1 MKFSPGTSGN
11 PAGRAPG
18 SKNRVTIL
26 RESLNGAIPQILET
40 LTQQAIAG
48 DVSSARLLLERV
60 VPPVRA
66 TGPSLE
72 SELEGFVNGDL
83 ATRAELVVAAMG
95 RGDVSV
101 DMAQAMLAALNTQAS
116 IAESSDLAARIE
128 KLEEVL
134 LNGRSNT

>member
-1 MKFSPGTSGN
+1 MKYQPGQSGN
-11 PAGRAPG
+11 LNGRPKGAKGRA
-18 SKNRVTIL
+18 SIL
-26 RESLNGAIPQILET
+26 RESLDGAIPQILET

-72 SELEGFVNGDL
+72 SEIEGFVGGDL
-83 ATRAELVVAAMG
+83 ATLAELVIGAMG

-134 LNGRSNT
+134 LNGRVIP

>member
-1 MKFSPGTSGN
+1 MFVKGSSGN
-11 PAGRAPG
+11 PSGRVPG
-18 SKNRVTIL
+18 SRNRSTIL
-26 RESLNGAIPQILET
+26 RDTLAEDVPAIIAVLVEQAKGGDVQASRLILERC
-40 LTQQAIAG
+40 L
-48 DVSSARLLLERV
+48 
-60 VPPVRA
+60 PPIRA

-72 SELEGFVNGDL
+72 SEIEGFVNGDL
-83 ATRAELVVAAMG
+83 ATRAELVIGAMG

-134 LNGRSNT
+134 LNGHAIP

>member
-1 MKFSPGTSGN
+1 MKYQPGQSGN
-11 PAGRAPG
+11 PAGRSPG

-60 VPPVRA
+60 VPPIRA

-72 SELEGFVNGDL
+72 SEIEGFVGGDL
-83 ATRAELVVAAMG
+83 ATRAELVIGAMG

-101 DMAQAMLAALNTQAS
+101 DMAQAMLGALNTQAA
-116 IAESSDLAARIE
+116 ITETSDLSDRIA
-128 KLEEVL
+128 KLEAL
-134 LNGRSNT
+134 LNVNG